1 MSNEWSW
8 QRIPPEYLV
17 TGVRFIGGGKVAARK
32 GFLHVKRGRVEA
44 MGPGKATV
52 EGLPTLEAD
61 GLFCAPGFVD
71 THVHFREPGQEEK
84 ETVATGSRAAA
95 AGGFTA
101 VVTMP
106 NTDPAIDNAG
116 MVRYVIDRG
125 AEAGLCRVLPAG
137 AVSVGRKGEGM
148 AELGAMVEAG
158 AVAFTDDG
166 SPVASGKLMTSAL
179 QYARALGVPIMT
191 HAEDLSLVAGGC
203 MHAGYWSMRLGLSGM
218 PRAGEDA
225 AVFRDIE
232 LARST
237 GGHLHVAHV
246 STRGAV
252 EIIRRAKADGVRVT
266 AEATPHHFALDHSR
280 CRDYSPL
287 FKMNPPLREPGD
299 VEAIA
304 DGLADGTLDCIAT
317 DHAPHTATEKELQFD
332 QAPFGVIGLETAFA
346 VGMTHLVAAGKL
358 DLGRL
363 VQCLTERPAAVLGLP
378 LGRLEEGGEADFTLL
393 DPEREWVVSAQTLRS
408 RSRNSSFLGET
419 LKGRVVAT
427 FLRGRL
433 TWHSAEPSVV

>member
-1 MSNEWSW
+1 MSVDWNWGNV
-8 QRIPPEYLV
+8 PVEYV
-17 TGVRFIGGGKVAARK
+17 ITNVKFIAGGKVAA
-32 GFLHVKRGRVEA
+32 GPDFLHVKRGRIEA
-44 MGPGKATV
+44 MGTGTPTG
-52 EGLPTLEAD
+52 EGLAVLDAD
-61 GLFCAPGFVD
+61 GLFCAAGFVD

-116 MVRYVIDRG
+116 LVRYVIDRG
-125 AEAGLCRVLPAG
+125 NEAGLCRVLPTG
-137 AVSVGRKGEGM
+137 AISINRDGEGM

-166 SPVASGKLMTSAL
+166 SPVKSGKLMTAAL
-179 QYARALGVPIMT
+179 AYARMLGVPVMT
-191 HAEDLSLVAGGC
+191 HAEDLSIVGGGC
-203 MHAGYWSMRLGLSGM
+203 MHAGAWSTRLGLAGM

-225 AVFRDIE
+225 ATFRDIE
-232 LARST
+232 LARAS

-266 AEATPHHFALDHSR
+266 AEATPHHFSLDHSR

-287 FKMNPPLREPGD
+287 FKMNPPLREPED

-304 DGLADGTLDCIAT
+304 DGLADGTIDCIAT

-332 QAPFGVIGLETAFA
+332 QAPFGVIGLETAFG
-346 VGMTHLVAAGKL
+346 VGVTHLVEAGKL
-358 DLGRL
+358 DLGQL
-363 VQCLTERPAAVLGLP
+363 VACLTERPAAVLGLP
-378 LGRLEEGGEADFTLL
+378 LGRLAEGGEADFVLL
-393 DPEREWVVSAQTLRS
+393 DPRREWQVTRQTLRS

-419 LKGRVVAT
+419 LRGRVVAT

-433 TWHSAEPSVV
+433 TWHADEPSVV

>member
-1 MSNEWSW
+1 MNIEWSW
-8 QRIPPEYLV
+8 QRIPAEYLV
-17 TGVRFIGGGKVAARK
+17 SGVVFVTAGKVAPRE
-32 GFLHVKRGRVEA
+32 GFLHVKRGRIEA
-44 MGPGKATV
+44 MGPGRPTV
-52 EGLPTLEAD
+52 EGLPELEAG
-61 GLFCAPGFVD
+61 GLCCAPGFID

-95 AGGFTA
+95 AGGFTT

-106 NTDPAIDNAG
+106 NTDPAVDNAG
-116 MVRYVIDRG
+116 LVRYIIDRG
-125 AEAGLCRVLPAG
+125 REAGLCRVLPAG
-137 AVSVGRKGEGM
+137 AISVGRKGDDM

-166 SPVASGKLMTSAL
+166 SPVQNGALMSNAL
-179 QYARALGVPIMT
+179 KYARVLGVPIMS
-191 HAEDLSLVAGGC
+191 HAEDLSIVSGGC

-232 LARST
+232 LARAAQ
-237 GGHLHVAHV
+237 GHLHVAHV

-252 EIIRRAKADGVRVT
+252 AIIRRAKADGVRVT
-266 AEATPHHFALDHSR
+266 AEATPHHFSQDHSR

-287 FKMNPPLREPGD
+287 FKMNPPLREPED
-299 VEAIA
+299 VEAVA
-304 DGLADGTLDCIAT
+304 DGLADGTIDCIAT

-346 VGMTHLVAAGKL
+346 VGVTHLVQAGKM

-363 VQCLTERPAAVLGLP
+363 VQCLTEKPAAVLGSA
-378 LGRLEEGGEADFTLL
+378 LGRLQEGGEADFVLL
-393 DPEREWVVSAQTLRS
+393 DPEHEWQVGRGDLRS
-408 RSRNSSFLGET
+408 RSCNSSFLGEK
-419 LKGRVVAT
+419 LRGRIRAT

-433 TWHSAEPSVV
+433 TWHLAEPSVV